1 MDEILVK
8 KTLSGDKTAFNQLVA
23 KYQTQV
29 YGLAFNMS
37 RNFSD
42 AEDLAQEAFLRAYLS
57 LHQLREP
64 AKFGNWLYRITQ
76 NVCRRWLQKK
86 MNHEEMTERVK
97 MNEMDR
103 RVPMPDELTEA
114 RELQEG
120 VRSAIDELPEQ
131 ERLVVT
137 LYYMDGLTQ
146 HDIADFVGVSE
157 STVKRR
163 LRSSRNKLKGELL
176 TMVQENLQKQDLTS
190 EFTDKVAFRIENL
203 EEVPDVT
210 YDDIG
215 GLDKQ
220 IEKVREAIENP
231 YLYPDEYK
239 ESRLTPPKGILLYG
253 PPGCGKTMIA
263 KAVANNLAEITR
275 QTTGRE
281 DIESYF
287 LNVKGTELLNKDV
300 DETKRRIREVF
311 ERANEKASEGV
322 PVIIFFDE
330 MDTILK
336 TRGLGISSD
345 MESTLVG
352 QFLVEIDGMVD
363 PRRFIIIGASNRQEL
378 LDPAILR
385 PGRLDKKIQINRPDK
400 RNAEDIFKKYL
411 TEELPIAQSEID
423 SASGDKTEAVKSM
436 IERAVE
442 EMYAEED
449 EKKFPEV
456 ANGRGGTP
464 LIYFKDFASG
474 AMIRNVVF
482 RAKAS
487 ALKRFTSGGEKGIT
501 YADLSD
507 AIRAEYTRISEERL
521 GACDLIPI

>member
-287 LNVKGTELLNKDV
+287 LNVKGQSCS
-300 DETKRRIREVF
+300 IR
-311 ERANEKASEGV
+311 
-322 PVIIFFDE
+322 
-330 MDTILK
+330 M
-336 TRGLGISSD
+336 
-345 MESTLVG
+345 
-352 QFLVEIDGMVD
+352 
-363 PRRFIIIGASNRQEL
+363 
-378 LDPAILR
+378 
-385 PGRLDKKIQINRPDK
+385 
-400 RNAEDIFKKYL
+400 
-411 TEELPIAQSEID
+411 
-423 SASGDKTEAVKSM
+423 
-436 IERAVE
+436 
-442 EMYAEED
+442 
-449 EKKFPEV
+449 
-456 ANGRGGTP
+456 
-464 LIYFKDFASG
+464 
-474 AMIRNVVF
+474 
-482 RAKAS
+482 
-487 ALKRFTSGGEKGIT
+487 
-501 YADLSD
+501 
-507 AIRAEYTRISEERL
+507 
-521 GACDLIPI
+521 